1 MMSSSGDLVLSFP
14 SEKIPGEEKNIFHNM
29 YLDLLLV
36 LQFLASDYILKFDTR
51 SIDFI
56 PKIKYFLF
64 HCQTT
69 ILFRLIYCSCTT
81 SGFLQGFLC
90 SPHPPEMKEFRRKT

>member
-36 LQFLASDYILKFDTR
+36 LQFLASDYILN
-51 SIDFI
+51 SILD
-56 PKIKYFLF
+56 
-64 HCQTT
+64 Q
-69 ILFRLIYCSCTT
+69 
-81 SGFLQGFLC
+81 
-90 SPHPPEMKEFRRKT
+90 